1 MAWQY
6 LYGGFPKEAT
16 MRYSVLLPTHNRL
29 EYLRYAV
36 ETVRRQDFSD
46 WEIIVSDNDSVD
58 DIAGFVRS
66 LGDIR
71 VKYFR
76 TESFLPVTDNW
87 NNALVRSSGDYVVML
102 GDDDGLMPAYFSTI
116 ERLLAKF
123 PDPDFVYASAY
134 FYAYPGVMPDTP
146 DGFLRRDRSPKLL
159 AEKPYWLAADRA
171 REIAVGY
178 LNFRMPVAS
187 NMQFSLISRRKISE
201 MSVDGPFFRSPYP
214 DFYSTPR
221 LFLTSSRILICPSP
235 LVVIGITPKSYGY
248 FHFNNRAADGVK
260 FLNNESSLYGDAPGK
275 SILLP
280 GTSYYD
286 SWLLAAKAL
295 YESMGSEAGLRPN
308 YRRYRFLQIVHVYKR
323 FYLDHTLSI
332 EALQRLRQ
340 LMHPWE
346 HLVYGLGLSLVFK
359 IIDLVPKQA
368 AQRIIG
374 LLRSL
379 IGQHA
384 ISVEQG
390 VAARFGNLLE
400 VYESFDT
407 RKAVP

>member
-1 MAWQY
+1 
-6 LYGGFPKEAT
+6 

-36 ETVRRQDFSD
+36 ETVRRQDLPD
-46 WEIIVSDNDSVD
+46 WEIVISDNNSAD
-58 DIAGFVRS
+58 DIAGFVHS
-66 LGDIR
+66 LGDARI
-71 VKYFR
+71 KYWR
-76 TESFLPVTDNW
+76 TDSFLPVTENW
-87 NNALVRSSGDYVVML
+87 NNALAHSSGDYVVML
-102 GDDDGLMPAYFSTI
+102 GDDDGLMPGYFSTI
-116 ERLLAKF
+116 ERLLADF
-123 PDPDFVYASAY
+123 PDPDFAYTSAY

-146 DGFLRRDRSPKLL
+146 DGFLRRDQSPKLL
-159 AEKPYWLAADRA
+159 AEAPYWLTADRA
-171 REIAVGY
+171 LEIAKGY

-187 NMQFSLISRRKISE
+187 NMQFSLISRRKINE

-214 DFYSTPR
+214 DFYATPR

-260 FLNNESSLYGDAPGK
+260 FLNNEGSLYGDAPGK

-286 SWLLAAKAL
+286 SWLLAANAL

-323 FYLDHTLSI
+323 FYLDHTLPI
-332 EALQRLRQ
+332 EALKRLKV
-340 LMHPWE
+340 LMRVWE
-346 HLVYGLGLSLVFK
+346 RLVYGLGLLLAFK
-359 IIDLVPKQA
+359 IIDLTPKQA
-368 AQRIIG
+368 AQRIVG
-374 LLRSL
+374 RLRSL

-390 VAARFGNLLE
+390 ATARFGNLLE
-400 VYESFDT
+400 VYESFDM